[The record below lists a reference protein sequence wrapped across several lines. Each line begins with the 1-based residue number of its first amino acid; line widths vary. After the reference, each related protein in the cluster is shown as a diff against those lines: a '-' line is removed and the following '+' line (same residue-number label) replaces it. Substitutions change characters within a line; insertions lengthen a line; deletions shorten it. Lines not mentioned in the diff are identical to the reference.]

1 MKEYHDL
8 EWGVPVHD
16 DRKHFEYLILDG
28 FQAGLSWQTILNKRG
43 HFRKAFKNFDPVKVS
58 KFTQTDMERLM
69 NDAGIVRNRLKIE
82 AAIGNAKAFLKLREK
97 FGSFDA
103 WIWRF
108 TEGKTLDGKRKTMK
122 DIPVSSPESDA
133 MSAALRKEGF
143 RFVGST
149 ICYAY
154 MQAAGMVNDHIAS
167 CWRKNLNTPAR

>member
-58 KFTQTDMERLM
+58 KFTQTDIERLM

-82 AAIGNAKAFLKLREK
+82 AAISNAKAFLKLREK